1 MAIEKNQPWYVE
13 KRARAYVYSLFA
25 DRNITVRDES
35 QQNFGVDFII
45 DLRKGERELGRY
57 LAVQLFAYPD
67 FPGVADLDK
76 KVARQLPS
84 QLREDMGV
92 PLIAFIVQ
100 VRELDARY
108 GWIIEPFVGDE
119 GATLRHPSQ
128 YDWKKL
134 DDRAMKVILERVN
147 EYWDELLKRVKQ
159 S

>member
-1 MAIEKNQPWYVE
+1 MTIEKNQPWYVE

-25 DRNITVRDES
+25 ERNITVRDES
-35 QQNFGVDFII
+35 QQSFGVDFVI
-45 DLRKGERELGRY
+45 DLRRGERELGRY

-67 FPGVADLDK
+67 FPNVADLNK

-84 QLREDMGV
+84 ELREDMGV
-92 PLIAFIVQ
+92 PLIAFAVQ

-108 GWIIEPFVGDE
+108 SWIIEPVVEE
-119 GATLRHPSQ
+119 GAAVLSHTPE

-134 DDRAMKVILERVN
+134 DDRAMEEILERLN
-147 EYWDELLKRVKQ
+147 EYWDRLLKQVRQ